1 MINLIIIY
9 KNKYIS
15 ITSLKNKYIFEIF
28 EYLQYKTFFDTFL
41 NNINVKDKNN
51 FKITIYANEINT
63 LEFLLNNNRITEI
76 DCKHIF
82 LFLLKQLK
90 SLEKYN
96 LTIPVYNLKDIIYF
110 KIGDKYSYYFLN
122 LSYIFDTDKSKN
134 IIIKKLF
141 IKNEFASNE
150 LQNLFEI
157 PNTSILSTA
166 SYWSLAKIVECS
178 LKSMDKTLLDVKY
191 SKLYWA
197 LKKCLEKNPKH
208 RYLIFI

>member
-1 MINLIIIY
+1 MIVY
-9 KNKYIS
+9 KNNYIS
-15 ITSLKNKYIFEIF
+15 ITSLKNKYVFEIF
-28 EYLQYKTFFDTFL
+28 EYFQYNTFFDTFL

-51 FKITIYANEINT
+51 FKITIFADEINT
-63 LEFLLNNNRITEI
+63 LDFLLNNRRITEI

-90 SLEKYN
+90 SLEKVN
-96 LTIPVYNLKDIIYF
+96 LTIPVYNLKDIIFF
-110 KIGDKYSYYFLN
+110 KIEDKYSYYFLN
-122 LSYIFDTDKSKN
+122 RSYVFDINKSKN

-141 IKNEFASNE
+141 IKNEFASKE

-166 SYWSLAKIVECS
+166 SYWSLAKIIEYS
-178 LKSMDKTLLDVKY
+178 LKNIDKTLLDIKY

>member
-1 MINLIIIY
+1 MIVY
-9 KNKYIS
+9 KNNYIS
-15 ITSLKNKYIFEIF
+15 ITSLKNKYVFEIF
-28 EYLQYKTFFDTFL
+28 EYFQYNTFFDTFL

-51 FKITIYANEINT
+51 FKITIFADEINT
-63 LEFLLNNNRITEI
+63 LEFLLNNRRITEI
-76 DCKHIF
+76 DCKYIF

-90 SLEKYN
+90 SLEKVN
-96 LTIPVYNLKDIIYF
+96 LTIPVYNLKDIIFF
-110 KIGDKYSYYFLN
+110 KIEDKYSYYFLN
-122 LSYIFDTDKSKN
+122 RSYIFDIDKSKN

-141 IKNEFASNE
+141 IKNEFASKE

-166 SYWSLAKIVECS
+166 SYWSLAKIVEHC
-178 LKSMDKTLLDVKY
+178 LKQIKLTLLDIKY

>member
-1 MINLIIIY
+1 MIVY

-178 LKSMDKTLLDVKY
+178 LKSMGKTLLDVKY

>member
-1 MINLIIIY
+1 MIVY

-122 LSYIFDTDKSKN
+122 LSYIFDTNKSKN

>member
-1 MINLIIIY
+1 MIVY

>member
-1 MINLIIIY
+1 MIVY

-41 NNINVKDKNN
+41 NNINMKDKNN